1 MQVLSR
7 DREDLSGHVFSY
19 HLFQPADCS
28 VSSNESHDESNEDDD
43 DGVDVDDVN
52 EVNDGNVSSTELRDI
67 VEDASELL
75 DNVAKVK
82 NEIEQFQAAERAAYA
97 QASDQVK

>member
-7 DREDLSGHVFSY
+7 DREDLSGHVFGY

-43 DGVDVDDVN
+43 DGVDVDD
-52 EVNDGNVSSTELRDI
+52 GNVSSTELRDI
-67 VEDASELL
+67 IEDASVLL

-82 NEIEQFQAAERAAYA
+82 NEIEQFQTAERAAYA
-97 QASDQVK
+97 QTSDQVK